1 MINLFSRLTEFFLQP
16 VGGGLDGDGSGG
28 IDFFEMLTEP
38 GMPALAEKLGRF
50 SWASVLAL
58 IAASIVLGVVLL
70 KIRRHD
76 VGTAA
81 AVLIAVGTG
90 YLAGRGVMTIALI
103 IMIPLAFFIWQ
114 ANDSYN

>member
-1 MINLFSRLTEFFLQP
+1 MVNFFTKLTEFFMKFA
-16 VGGGLDGDGSGG
+16 GRLDGDGSGG

-38 GMPALAEKLGRF
+38 GMPSLAEKLGRF
-50 SWASVLAL
+50 SWASVLEL

>member
-1 MINLFSRLTEFFLQP
+1 MVNFFTKLTEFFMKFA
-16 VGGGLDGDGSGG
+16 GKLDGDGSGG
-28 IDFFEMLTEP
+28 IDFFEMLAKP
-38 GMPALAEKLGRF
+38 GMPVLAEKLGRF
-50 SWASVLAL
+50 SWASVLSL

-114 ANDSYN
+114 AKDSYN